1 MATRSSPITVG
12 READL
17 ARIDRARALAAE
29 GRPVIA
35 IVRGEA
41 GIGKTR
47 FVADAIDRATAA
59 GSPILHGACLD
70 LEGEPLPYLPF
81 VEALRTLVQST
92 PADHLRAVLG
102 PAGPDL
108 ATLVPEIATVDS
120 GRGTSTVVERSIDS
134 SVDRARLFERFLG
147 FLERLGEDQPVLAV
161 LEDVQWIDP
170 ATRDLVTFL
179 VRNVTKHR
187 LVAVLTCR
195 TDDLSLSHPVRAW
208 LAELGRAPGAIGIE
222 LRRLTQEDVLRQLE
236 AMSEGPVPDEL
247 FRSIW
252 RRSEPPALRGGAAR
266 GARGSGRH
274 LRSSAVPDRPAPD
287 PSRKSRADDADDRP
301 DPGGRRQA
309 DRRTPDRAARWP
321 VAG

>member
-81 VEALRTLVQST
+81 VEALRTLVQFT

-134 SVDRARLFERFLG
+134 SVDRERSVSSIRSTNTPPWWRAKSQLKS
-147 FLERLGEDQPVLAV
+147 A
-161 LEDVQWIDP
+161 
-170 ATRDLVTFL
+170 
-179 VRNVTKHR
+179 
-187 LVAVLTCR
+187 
-195 TDDLSLSHPVRAW
+195 VRA
-208 LAELGRAPGAIGIE
+208 LP
-222 LRRLTQEDVLRQLE
+222 T
-236 AMSEGPVPDEL
+236 
-247 FRSIW
+247 W
-252 RRSEPPALRGGAAR
+252 R
-266 GARGSGRH
+266 
-274 LRSSAVPDRPAPD
+274 
-287 PSRKSRADDADDRP
+287 
-301 DPGGRRQA
+301 
-309 DRRTPDRAARWP
+309 
-321 VAG
+321 